1 MSLGGLGYAYAQ
13 ARKRDEALEVLA
25 TMKELAK
32 KGTVD
37 PAGFAWVYLGLDDN
51 DAALEWLQRTY
62 DERPNLALAF
72 MKENAFYNRIRS
84 DPRFIALL
92 KKIGF
97 EK

>member
-1 MSLGGLGYAYAQ
+1 
-13 ARKRDEALEVLA
+13 
-25 TMKELAK
+25 
-32 KGTVD
+32 
-37 PAGFAWVYLGLDDN
+37 LGLDDN

-84 DPRFIALL
+84 DPRYIELL
-92 KKIGF
+92 KKVGL